1 MEIISFS
8 SIATIAFLGSFGH
21 CIGMCGGIVLAYS
34 ATKIDPTRPIYSKA
48 ISHLLYSFGRV
59 FTYTLLGGVFG
70 FIGGV
75 ATFNHIA
82 NGVLL
87 IVAGVVMVLAALSL
101 MGVFNFLTTIEH
113 SFSSTKWYKDSF
125 RAILNS
131 KSPSSFFTLGML
143 NGLLPC
149 GFVYFFAITAASSGS
164 SVDGALVMF
173 VFGVATIPAMFA
185 MGFLSSLAKATKV
198 RKTMMILSSIA
209 ILIYGIFTLYN
220 GYGFI
225 VDETRTLNECH

>member
-1 MEIISFS
+1 
-8 SIATIAFLGSFGH
+8 
-21 CIGMCGGIVLAYS
+21 
-34 ATKIDPTRPIYSKA
+34 DPTRPIYSKA